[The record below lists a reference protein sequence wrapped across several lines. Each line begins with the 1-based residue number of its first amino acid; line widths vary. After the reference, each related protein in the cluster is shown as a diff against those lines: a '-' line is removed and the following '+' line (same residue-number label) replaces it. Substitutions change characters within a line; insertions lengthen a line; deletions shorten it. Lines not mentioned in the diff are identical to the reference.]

1 MYTVLNKRLQ
11 TIETNNI
18 KDLLKDS
25 QTGLEKESL
34 RVDTNGHIAQSKHPE
49 ILGSALKNP
58 WITTDY
64 AESLLELI
72 TPPCNRAYQSLDFLQ
87 DIESFV
93 YQQLGDEL
101 LWTNS
106 MPCII
111 RGEDDIKI
119 AEYGNST
126 GGKMKHVYR
135 QGLAWRYGKMMQVI
149 AGIHFN
155 HSIAQNFWAAYQQ
168 LEQDPQ
174 TKLQD
179 FINHSYMGMTRNLQR
194 YGWLIPYLFGSSP
207 AICKTFLSGIP
218 KLDSMKVY
226 KENTYYEPWGT
237 SLRMGDIGY
246 TNRKESKAG
255 IKANYDTIEKYI
267 DSLRY
272 AISTPHAA
280 YEKIGVKVNGEYRQ
294 LNTNLLQ
301 IENEYY
307 STVRPKQILE
317 CFEKPVDALSERGIR
332 YVELRSVD
340 INPFHPAGISH
351 KQLFFLEVFM
361 LFCLLQQSPK
371 IDKKEQQEINENQ
384 SLVAHFGRKPQ
395 LKLSQNSQKRT
406 LTSWSLELL
415 DAMMPVAELLNKVH
429 TDTCYV
435 SALNYQ
441 MELIKHPELTSS
453 ARLLDELMSE
463 HDSYFDFAQSKSEQ
477 HREYFLERE
486 LSETTWNKFAQQA
499 KQSILEQ
506 QKVEANDDVDFD
518 SFLKYYFN
526 PQ

>member
-1 MYTVLNKRLQ
+1 MYTILKKRLQ
-11 TIETNNI
+11 SIEANNVTA
-18 KDLLKDS
+18 LLKDS

-34 RVDTNGHIAQSKHPE
+34 RVDTKGHIAQTEHPTR
-49 ILGSALKNP
+49 LGSALKNP

-72 TPPCNRAYQSLDFLQ
+72 TPPCDRGYQSLDFLQ

-101 LWTNS
+101 LWTSS

-155 HSIAQNFWAAYQQ
+155 HSIGKNFWSAYQ
-168 LEQDPQ
+168 LIEQQEKRTP
-174 TKLQD
+174 QD
-179 FINHSYMGMTRNLQR
+179 FINHSYMGMVRNIQR

-226 KENTYYEPWGT
+226 KKNTYYEPWGT

-255 IKANYDTIEKYI
+255 IKASYDTIEHYI
-267 DSLRY
+267 ESLRD
-272 AISTPHAA
+272 AINTPHTA
-280 YEKIGVKVNGEYRQ
+280 YEKIGVKVDGEYRQ
-294 LNTNLLQ
+294 LNANLLQ

-307 STVRPKQILE
+307 STVRPKQILG
-317 CFEKPVDALSERGIR
+317 CFEKPIDALRDRGIR

-340 INPFHPAGISH
+340 INPFHPAGITH

-361 LFCLLQQSPK
+361 LFCLLQDSPK
-371 IDKKEQQEINENQ
+371 INKKEQKEINENQ
-384 SLVAHFGRKPQ
+384 SRVAHFGRKPN
-395 LKLSQNSQKRT
+395 LELSNANKKCT
-406 LTSWSLELL
+406 LTSWGSELL
-415 DAMMPVAELLNKVH
+415 DEMMPVDELLTKLH
-429 TDTCYV
+429 ADTCYV
-435 SALNYQ
+435 STLKHQ
-441 MELIKHPELTSS
+441 MELIEHPELTSS
-453 ARLLDELMSE
+453 ARVLDELMQ
-463 HDSYFDFAQSKSEQ
+463 HHHSYFDFAYSKSDE
-477 HREYFLERE
+477 HRRYFLERE
-486 LSETTWNKFAQQA
+486 LSEASRNKFTQQA
-499 KQSILEQ
+499 ELSLLEQ
-506 QKVEANDDVDFD
+506 QKVEKNDDVDFD
-518 SFLKYYFN
+518 NFLKYYFDS
-526 PQ
+526 

>member
-1 MYTVLNKRLQ
+1 LYTVLAKRLLN
-11 TIETNNI
+11 IEKNNI
-18 KDLLKDS
+18 KERLRNS

-34 RVDTNGHIAQSKHPE
+34 RVDTKGHIAQTPHPKV
-49 ILGSALKNP
+49 LGSALKNP

-64 AESLLELI
+64 AEALLELI
-72 TPPCNRAYQSLDFLQ
+72 TPPCNRVYQSLDFLQ
-87 DIESFV
+87 EIESFV

-119 AEYGNST
+119 AEYGDST

-155 HSIAQNFWAAYQQ
+155 YSIGKSFWSAYQKS
-168 LEQDPQ
+168 EQQEKRSPQ
-174 TKLQD
+174 N
-179 FINHSYMGMTRNLQR
+179 FINHSYMEMIRNIQR

-218 KLDSMKVY
+218 KLDSMKIY
-226 KENTYYEPWGT
+226 NNSTYYEPWGT

-255 IKANYDTIEKYI
+255 IKANYDTIEQYI
-267 DSLRY
+267 ESLRY

-280 YEKIGVKVNGEYRQ
+280 YEKIGVKVDGEYRQ
-294 LNTNLLQ
+294 LNANLLQ

-307 STVRPKQILE
+307 STVRPKQILG
-317 CFEKPVDALSERGIR
+317 CFEKPVDALSARGIR

-340 INPFHPAGISH
+340 INPFHPTGITH

-371 IDKKEQQEINENQ
+371 IDKKEQQEINKNQ
-384 SLVAHFGRKPQ
+384 SLVAHFGRKPN
-395 LKLSQNSQKRT
+395 LELSHNNKKHT
-406 LTSWSLELL
+406 LISWGSELL
-415 DAMMPVAELLNKVH
+415 DAMMPVAELLNTVH
-429 TDTCYV
+429 ADTCYV
-435 SALNYQ
+435 SALKHQ
-441 MELIKHPELTSS
+441 MELVEHPELTYS
-453 ARLLDELMSE
+453 ARVLDELMSN
-463 HDSYFDFAQSKSEQ
+463 HDSYFAFAQSQSAE
-477 HREYFLERE
+477 HRHYFLERKLGE
-486 LSETTWNKFAQQA
+486 ASRKKFTQQA

-506 QKVEANDDVDFD
+506 QKVEANDDINFD
-518 SFLKYYFN
+518 SFLKHYFDS
-526 PQ
+526 

>member
-1 MYTVLNKRLQ
+1 MYTILNKRLQ
-11 TIETNNI
+11 RIEKNNI
-18 KDLLKDS
+18 KDHLKDS
-25 QTGLEKESL
+25 KTGLEKESL
-34 RVDTNGHIAQSKHPE
+34 RVDTQGHIAQTMHPKV
-49 ILGSALKNP
+49 LGSALKNP

-72 TPPCNRAYQSLDFLQ
+72 TPPCDRAYQSLDFLQ

-93 YQQLGDEL
+93 YQQLEDEL

-111 RGEDDIKI
+111 RGEKDIKI
-119 AEYGNST
+119 AEYGSST

-155 HSIAQNFWAAYQQ
+155 HSIGIGFWADYQQ
-168 LEQDPQ
+168 LEQQ
-174 TKLQD
+174 QKRSSKD
-179 FINHSYMGMTRNLQR
+179 FINHSYMGMVRNIQR

-218 KLDSMKVY
+218 KLDSMKIY
-226 KENTYYEPWGT
+226 NKNTYYEPWGT

-246 TNRKESKAG
+246 TNRKEHKAG

-267 DSLRY
+267 ESLQY
-272 AISTPHAA
+272 AISTPHEA
-280 YEKIGVKVNGEYRQ
+280 YEKIGVKVDGEYRQ

-317 CFEKPVDALSERGIR
+317 CFEKPVDALSSRGIR

-351 KQLFFLEVFM
+351 KQLFFLEIFM

-371 IDKKEQQEINENQ
+371 IDKKEQQEIDENQ

-395 LKLSQNSQKRT
+395 LKLSQNTKKRT
-406 LTSWSLELL
+406 LTSWGLELL
-415 DAMMPVAELLNKVH
+415 DAMMPVAELLNAVH
-429 TDTCYV
+429 SDVCYV
-435 SALNYQ
+435 SALKYQ
-441 MELIKHPELTSS
+441 MELIEHPELTSS
-453 ARLLDELMSE
+453 ARLLDELMSR
-463 HDSYFDFAQSKSEQ
+463 HSSYFDFAQSQSEQ
-477 HREYFLERE
+477 HRHYFLERE
-486 LSETTWNKFAQQA
+486 LSQTTWNKFVQQA
-499 KQSILEQ
+499 KLSLLEQ
-506 QKVEANDDVDFD
+506 QKVEANDDVNFD
-518 SFLKYYFN
+518 SFLKYYFS
-526 PQ
+526 